1 MPTTRK
7 APWAGP
13 PPAPGSGGHGLTGG
27 GGQQG
32 PGPSSGGSAWPSPC
46 PSRVHTVDAFS
57 RCSVTAGLLTC
68 PSQRSRRC
76 GSPGCLLLPQSVAP
90 MPQFLPS
97 WRTEPCRGC
106 PRGAV
111 CGVPGHRLFCSQ
123 ILAMTG
129 RTVCLGHCRGPCPLS
144 RLWAGLPLTL
154 TLLSLIPAA
163 PRPPPRQTVTDA
175 RRRRDAPLG
184 RRHSGPGGLR
194 LRCLVCPGGQGGAGS
209 AIRERARACSEKTSF
224 AETGGG
230 PVCRPR
236 ADSWS
241 LGFSAAEGVRGEAG
255 CTGRTRLGSATVRLG
270 ASGHGSPLRWLR
282 PLSGFAGRL
291 RGFPQRLLHIYCRF
305 LFTFFFL
312 CHE

>member
-163 PRPPPRQTVTDA
+163 PRPPPGRQSRTRGAGGMHPWAADTPAPAASVSGAWSARGDRAVRAAPSVNGRGRVPRKLHLQKQAVGRSAGRGPTPGPLGFQLPKEFAARPGAPAAPGWGA
-175 RRRRDAPLG
+175 RRSGWARLG
-184 RRHSGPGGLR
+184 TGALSAGSGR
-194 LRCLVCPGGQGGAGS
+194 CPGSRDGCVVFHNGFCTFIADF
-209 AIRERARACSEKTSF
+209 CS
-224 AETGGG
+224 
-230 PVCRPR
+230 
-236 ADSWS
+236 
-241 LGFSAAEGVRGEAG
+241 L
-255 CTGRTRLGSATVRLG
+255 
-270 ASGHGSPLRWLR
+270 
-282 PLSGFAGRL
+282 
-291 RGFPQRLLHIYCRF
+291 
-305 LFTFFFL
+305 FFFL